1 MPKSKNNEM
10 PKQVDLYRWYKI
22 KEIANEV
29 FSNYSFEIHWFKKCW
44 LFLEQNLQN
53 VEDGRFLKHLDEE
66 EGDIPTE
73 VFLWII
79 SLYEIYFEFKISI
92 ELETNST
99 YPNFTELFTS
109 VDIYKTEMIEK
120 EFDERFS
127 KDVEKY
133 KKAFRKLFNK
143 AFKEEFE
150 RLNFFVNGDS
160 IVSLEEFQ
168 KYYTT
173 INEGE
178 IQNLDDY
185 YFIGDNKYE
194 EYKSTISIQNLEQY
208 KIMQGL
214 SFVNEL

>member
-1 MPKSKNNEM
+1 MPKSKNKETL
-10 PKQVDLYRWYKI
+10 PPVDLYRWYKI
-22 KEIANEV
+22 KEIAREV

-44 LFLEQNLQN
+44 LFMEENLQN

-99 YPNFTELFTS
+99 YPNFTELFS
-109 VDIYKTEMIEK
+109 SMDIYKEEMKEK
-120 EFDERFS
+120 DFDERFS
-127 KDVEKY
+127 KDVESY
-133 KKAFRKLFNK
+133 KKTFRKLFNK
-143 AFKEEFE
+143 ALKEEFE

-160 IVSLEEFQ
+160 ILSLEEFQ
-168 KYYTT
+168 KYYTA
-173 INEGE
+173 INEKE

-185 YFIGDNKYE
+185 YFIGDSKYE
-194 EYKSTISIQNLEQY
+194 EYKSTISIQNLEEY